1 MEELGF
7 LRFYIPSIPFVAIH
21 SAIFAYLGI
30 TLPIILGLNHPTS
43 KHLNNVTKLRTGD
56 TFMIITLLFVIFG
69 TKAVCFFQG
78 IIRIIK
84 RYKWKKRTIEEECE
98 SKCSDDAKTCVSLN
112 LTLESCSHI
121 RQLANLPTPSE
132 LEISLD
138 SIVINKPKGPDDAQS
153 CMPGNVLENKLA
165 LKI

>member
-1 MEELGF
+1 M
-7 LRFYIPSIPFVAIH
+7 AIH

-30 TLPIILGLNHPTS
+30 TLPIILGFNDPHS
-43 KHLNNVTKLRTGD
+43 KHLNHVTKLKIGD
-56 TFMIITLLFVIFG
+56 TFMIITLVFVIFG

-84 RYKWKKRTIEEECE
+84 RYKWKKRTKEDECE

-121 RQLANLPTPSE
+121 RQLANFPTPSE

-138 SIVINKPKGPDDAQS
+138 SIVVNKPKGPDDAQS
-153 CMPGNVLENKLA
+153 CMPGNIIQNNLA